1 MIDVA
6 TVTKVL
12 LLDGWHEVA
21 NASFMVELFEFGVLG
36 SSIIQ
41 YVTPNY
47 GFTFWESGTD
57 RKLTGPLSAILTVQT
72 DPTMVST

>member
-6 TVTKVL
+6 MVTKVQ

-41 YVTPNY
+41 YATPNY
-47 GFTFWESGTD
+47 GFTFWELGTD
-57 RKLTGPLSAILTVQT
+57 RKLTGPLSAILAVQI
-72 DPTMVST
+72 DPVVGT